1 MRRKWHTGQDEDK
14 SGKTST
20 PPFPCAASASIPLG
34 KDVHCTPVLKAR
46 PIQEGCRH
54 VPPLRASRMTLTA
67 WRKIHCWRFGACRR
81 YPAVDFLTCCM
92 CHRPYACASMRL
104 LSDTVALQQAFW
116 YGMEHIRQEVRF
128 GRMTPE
134 KVTAL
139 QCMSDG

>member
-54 VPPLRASRMTLTA
+54 VPPSGFPDDLCDMTENPLLKVCSLSEIPSRGFSDVLYVSSPVCLCQYAAVERHSCPTASFLVQDGICVG
-67 WRKIHCWRFGACRR
+67 RKSDSAC
-81 YPAVDFLTCCM
+81 
-92 CHRPYACASMRL
+92 
-104 LSDTVALQQAFW
+104 
-116 YGMEHIRQEVRF
+116 
-128 GRMTPE
+128 MTPE

-139 QCMSDG
+139 QCAPDG